1 MMKSRF
7 RSGTTEKLR
16 SPVQHGRFLKFVWK
30 LFINLLRH
38 AFFYIIAGGPIPRH
52 VAIIMDGNRRYADRV
67 HVSRPIGHLFGYDRL
82 IDTLEMFHELGVK
95 VLSVYAFSIDNF
107 QRPAAEVASLMELL
121 KEKLDS
127 LAGDTDIIA
136 RYEVQ
141 VRVLGDLSLL
151 PPPVRTSAE
160 RIMEVT
166 RGNSKSILN
175 VCCPYTARNEITRAI
190 QRLRD
195 EALASNAGIDN
206 DWHTNSWTASFSS
219 EERHDHSSTSMTYA
233 EAQEKTMSSAALG
246 VNGGTGCTESTESTN
261 STEST
266 KGTKSTEYDEVEGI
280 SRLEIEQRLLT
291 RDCGPVDLL
300 IRTSGESRL
309 SNFLLWQCSHAHLA
323 FCEVLWPE
331 FGFRHLVWA
340 ILEYQTSIWA
350 NLRESGQKPHS

>member
-1 MMKSRF
+1 MKSQTPVT
-7 RSGTTEKLR
+7 SG
-16 SPVQHGRFLKFVWK
+16 GRLHSAWEYFV
-30 LFINLLRH
+30 NLLRH
-38 AFFYIIAGGPIPRH
+38 AFFYILAGGPIPRH
-52 VAIIMDGNRRYADRV
+52 VAVIMDGNRRYADRV
-67 HVSRPIGHLFGYDRL
+67 HVSRPVGHLYGYDRL

-127 LAGDTDIIA
+127 LGGDTNIIA
-136 RYEVQ
+136 KYEVQ

-151 PPPVRTSAE
+151 PLPVRRSAE

-175 VCCPYTARNEITRAI
+175 VCCPYTSRYEITRAM

-195 EALASNAGIDN
+195 EALASNGSGIHN
-206 DWHTNSWTASFSS
+206 ESHLHSSSAYLSS
-219 EERHDHSSTSMTYA
+219 EKVSFATGGRDGGAQST
-233 EAQEKTMSSAALG
+233 E
-246 VNGGTGCTESTESTN
+246 CTEGTESRPSTEFTKSMKSTESTR
-261 STEST
+261 STVST
-266 KGTKSTEYDEVEGI
+266 DRRWDFYGGCETVDGI
-280 SRLEIEQRLLT
+280 SSREIEQRLLT
-291 RDCGPVDLL
+291 GDCGPVDLL

-309 SNFLLWQCSHAHLA
+309 SNFLLWQSSHAHLA

-340 ILEYQTSIWA
+340 ILEFQKSVWA
-350 NLRESGQKPHS
+350 KQRECGREPSL